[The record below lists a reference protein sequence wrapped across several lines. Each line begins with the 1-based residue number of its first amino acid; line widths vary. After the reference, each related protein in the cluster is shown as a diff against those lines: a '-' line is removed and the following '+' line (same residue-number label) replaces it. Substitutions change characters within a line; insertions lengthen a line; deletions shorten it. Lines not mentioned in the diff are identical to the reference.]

1 MVVVVLL
8 KVLASKAIN
17 VSALYHYTVGNQSE
31 MAKLLNSKDGGK
43 NAMRLANTLLSVMSA
58 TPNSDLKTKD
68 KIKVWTSSHPVKK
81 KKKKKNISIECN

>member
-1 MVVVVLL
+1 MNATSPL
-8 KVLASKAIN
+8 KVLESKSIN

-58 TPNSDLKTKD
+58 TSDKELKTEY
-68 KIKVWTSSHPVKK
+68 KIKV
-81 KKKKKNISIECN
+81 